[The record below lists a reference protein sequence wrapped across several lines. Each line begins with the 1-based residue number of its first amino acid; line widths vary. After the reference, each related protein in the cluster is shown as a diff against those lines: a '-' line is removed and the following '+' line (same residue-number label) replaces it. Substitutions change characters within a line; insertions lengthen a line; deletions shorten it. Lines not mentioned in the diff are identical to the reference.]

1 MSSIAHSLYY
11 RNRHWSKIHNLWRL
25 NIHNVQRMQ
34 RNGFEARL
42 LYTQLHI
49 LISATVRSQITSA
62 GQKQWEDKRN
72 FYMIDGGVTAVM
84 P

>member
-1 MSSIAHSLYY
+1 
-11 RNRHWSKIHNLWRL
+11 
-25 NIHNVQRMQ
+25 MQ